1 MPVVDLESPD
11 VRAPRDTPKN
21 FFVTPGEEDFDIPAL
36 TDVQPMPLPPPE
48 KVKPTEQDI
57 NLAALR
63 TENTIAS
70 AISAGSF
77 TAPRHIQEGFNA
89 WEKIKGTSDE
99 ERWDRFVEVRNDQ
112 HFDIVQRSI
121 QQEREDRALLNGLP
135 WYQSMPARMMAGVLD
150 WPTLL

>member
-21 FFVTPGEEDFDIPAL
+21 FFVTPGAEDFDIPAL

-48 KVKPTEQDI
+48 KLKPTEQDI

-89 WEKIKGTSDE
+89 WEKIKGTPDE
-99 ERWDRFVEVRNDQ
+99 EHWDRFV
-112 HFDIVQRSI
+112 
-121 QQEREDRALLNGLP
+121 
-135 WYQSMPARMMAGVLD
+135 
-150 WPTLL
+150 